1 MIRQYELVDKILKYN
16 EKANIALV
24 NRAYVYSMKAH
35 GNQKR
40 ASGEPY
46 LTHPL
51 EVASILADLKLDEAT
66 ICTGLLHDTLED
78 TLSTH
83 EELKE
88 IFGAEIADLTEGVTK
103 LSRINFNNKSI
114 EQAENFRKLFMAM
127 TKDIRVLLVKLCDRL
142 HNMRTIDHMKKEDSK
157 IRVAKETLDIFAP
170 LADRIGLYAV
180 KVELEDRAFRTL
192 NREEYDKI
200 EERKTFLRQQ
210 DDLIAR
216 VEEEL
221 QSELQEHKIK
231 ARVSG
236 REKTIYSIYNKMLK
250 KNLTFDQLTDIVA
263 YRIIVDDKAKCYEI
277 LGLIHNLY
285 KAIPGRFKDYISNP
299 KANGYQ
305 SLHTSVIGPY
315 AQRIEIQIRTQEMHE
330 ISEYGV
336 AAHWLYKHSSGD
348 VNLSSYRW
356 VKELKE
362 ILQSTEDPEEFL
374 ENTKMDL
381 FTDEV
386 FIFTPKGD
394 LFTLPQG
401 STPLDFAYSIH
412 SDVGNKC
419 HSAKINGRIVP
430 LKTRLN
436 NGDQVEIVTRK
447 GQVPNPGWRE
457 IVTTAKARNAIN
469 RYLRAQE
476 LDAQIKL
483 GREILEKA
491 MRRDGYS
498 WVEKD
503 LQKVATEHRLQ
514 GIDDVYA
521 GLAQGR
527 LFPRQIVAVLFPEV
541 AEEKE
546 RAERQ
551 KAETT
556 TTISSG
562 SVAQRLN
569 QMEDENAIG
578 IDGLVSGLAVQ
589 IAGCCTPLPGE
600 PIVGIINTGR
610 GVSIHA
616 KTCKNL
622 EQFAEDPDRWL
633 PVKWR
638 EKDPQATGKNKAF
651 IARMRLSMRHEPGV
665 LSSVTT
671 SIFNV
676 QGNIVDL
683 HIESRGSDSYDIR
696 CDVEVESLE
705 HFNRMMAALRNLKCI
720 INVERLQG

>member
-1 MIRQYELVDKILKYN
+1 MIRQYELIDKILKYN
-16 EKANIALV
+16 EKADIALI

-51 EVASILADLKLDEAT
+51 EVASILADLQMDEAT
-66 ICTGLLHDTLED
+66 VCTGLLHDTLED
-78 TLSTH
+78 TLTTYD
-83 EELKE
+83 ELKE
-88 IFGAEIADLTEGVTK
+88 IFSEEIADLTEGVTK
-103 LSRINFNNKSI
+103 LSRINFNNKSV

-127 TKDIRVLLVKLCDRL
+127 TKDIRVLLVKLSDRL
-142 HNMRTIDHMKKEDSK
+142 HNMRTIDHMKKETSK
-157 IRVAKETLDIFAP
+157 LRVAKETIDIFAP

-180 KVELEDRAFRTL
+180 KVELEDLAFRTL
-192 NREEYDKI
+192 NRDEYDKI
-200 EERKTFLRQQ
+200 EERKTFPRQQ
-210 DDLIAR
+210 DDLISR
-216 VEEEL
+216 VESEL
-221 QSELQEHKIK
+221 QSELEEHKIE

-236 REKTIYSIYNKMLK
+236 REKTIYSIYNKMVK

-263 YRIIVDDKAKCYEI
+263 YRIILDDKAKCYEV

-285 KAIPGRFKDYISNP
+285 KAIPGRFKDYISNAKP
-299 KANGYQ
+299 NGYQ

-315 AQRIEIQIRTQEMHE
+315 GQRIEIQIRTQEMHDV
-330 ISEYGV
+330 SEYGV
-336 AAHWLYKHSSGD
+336 AAHWLYKQSSG
-348 VNLSSYRW
+348 NINPSSYRW

-362 ILQSTEDPEEFL
+362 ILQTTEDPEEFL

-381 FTDEV
+381 FSDEV
-386 FIFTPKGD
+386 FVFKPKGD
-394 LFTLPQG
+394 LITLPYG
-401 STPLDFAYSIH
+401 ATPLDFAYNVH
-412 SDVGNKC
+412 SDVGNKT

-457 IVTTAKARNAIN
+457 MVTTAKARSAIN

-503 LQKVATEHRLQ
+503 LQKVADAQKLQ
-514 GIDDVYA
+514 GIDDVFA
-521 GLAQGR
+521 GIAQGR
-527 LFPRQIVAVLFPEV
+527 LFPRQVVAVLFPEV
-541 AEEKE
+541 AEAKE
-546 RAERQ
+546 REERA
-551 KAETT
+551 KADTPATT
-556 TTISSG
+556 STG
-562 SVAQRLN
+562 GAAQRLS
-569 QMEDENAIG
+569 QMDDENAIG

-600 PIVGIINTGR
+600 PIVGIINTGK
-610 GVSIHA
+610 GVNIHA
-616 KTCKNL
+616 KNCKNL

-638 EKDPQATGKNKAF
+638 EKDPEGGKGKAF
-651 IARMRLSMRHEPGV
+651 VARMRLTLTHAPGV

-671 SIFNV
+671 AIFNV
-676 QGNIVDL
+676 EGNIVDL
-683 HIESRGSDSYDIR
+683 HIESRGTDSYDMR
-696 CDVEVESLE
+696 CDVEVQDLD
-705 HFNRMMAALRNLKCI
+705 HFNRMLTALRNLKCI